1 MILINQVDQVEFL
14 VLQMLLDYKLLLHHH
29 LIHLI
34 HQLLLVRLRFYL
46 IHRQLLLNKNL
57 LN

>member
-29 LIHLI
+29 LIHLLQ
-34 HQLLLVRLRFYL
+34 QLLAVRPHFYL
-46 IHRQLLLNKNL
+46 IHHQLLLNKIL